1 MTFPVSVVHVE
12 DRIYLQLGYISNE
25 FKAVLRTI
33 RSENGTQIRSDA
45 EPQFQNGVIYI
56 NGSNPQSNYRNVS
69 IPYTDERYRSYVN
82 AIKFYKKA
90 LGYDE

>member
-33 RSENGTQIRSDA
+33 RSENGTQIRSDN
-45 EPQFQNGVIYI
+45 EPQLQNGIIYI
-56 NGSNPQSNYRNVS
+56 NGSNPQNNYRNVS